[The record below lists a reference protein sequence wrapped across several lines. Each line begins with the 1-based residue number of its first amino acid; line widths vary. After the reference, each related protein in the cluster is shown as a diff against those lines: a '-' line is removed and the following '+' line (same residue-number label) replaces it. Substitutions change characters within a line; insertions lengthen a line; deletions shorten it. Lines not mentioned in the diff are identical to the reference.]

1 MQKKMWD
8 KEQMLQTIG
17 KAEKIFPELKSAL
30 RPVREVIENPLR
42 LYCQDEA
49 VYRLS
54 EDLDV
59 DVESALSD
67 GTLTEDDISTIA
79 DALYQSEK
87 YVDNDVARNIVTT
100 TWYSTQ
106 QKKKESFLRAAGKI
120 GGSVLEQIGDGYTV
134 TVREYC
140 KNNKNVLAV
149 SCGREGS
156 PVFANIDILPDL
168 RKGKKEEDIARAV
181 VSKLRQAMADE
192 SLPDTMTAF
201 ANMDAEKLRGFILS
215 NVRPVLVSLDNAGFL
230 KDKVYR
236 PYLDMAIVY
245 YTIQE
250 DWAMAVPKSAGI
262 PMEELCAAARKNAAE
277 AYQVLPFD
285 CLIPESGLHVGHPLK
300 YVVLSRDSVYGAAAM
315 LDKGLMEEISGM
327 MGGDFYIL
335 PSSVH
340 ECIVAEIQD
349 DSDYLPYLRQIVY
362 DINRSEVAPEERLT
376 DSVYLYDAG
385 TGAVRIAE

>member
-8 KEQMLQTIG
+8 KEQMLQAIG
-17 KAEKIFPELKSAL
+17 KAEKISPELKSEL
-30 RPVREVIENPLR
+30 RSVREAIKNPLR

-49 VYRLS
+49 VYRLG

-59 DVESALSD
+59 DVKSALFD
-67 GTLTEDDISTIA
+67 GVLTEGDISAIA
-79 DALYQSEK
+79 DALYESEK
-87 YVDNDVARNIVTT
+87 YIDNDVARNIVTT
-100 TWYSTQ
+100 TWYSTETARTE
-106 QKKKESFLRAAGKI
+106 KEGRMVRACVPKI
-120 GGSVLEQIGDGYTV
+120 MQRKGFEQSS
-134 TVREYC
+134 
-140 KNNKNVLAV
+140 